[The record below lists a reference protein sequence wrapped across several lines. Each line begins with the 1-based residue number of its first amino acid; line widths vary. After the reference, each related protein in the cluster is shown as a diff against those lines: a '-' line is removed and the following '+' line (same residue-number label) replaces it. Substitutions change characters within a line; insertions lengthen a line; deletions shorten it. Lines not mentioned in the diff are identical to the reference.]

1 MNMIY
6 IYILNESS
14 LHNYKLLHLYIVSY
28 IELMR
33 SYKRMTMSH
42 QKTLITLVRLVVTIL
57 GRDARK
63 PAFGVSDK
71 VRFKPACSPTE
82 TS

>member
-33 SYKRMTMSH
+33 SYKIMTCTMSH
-42 QKTLITLVRLVVTIL
+42 QQTLITLVRPVVT
-57 GRDARK
+57 K
-63 PAFGVSDK
+63 FGPRCEKTCLRGFRQSQIQ
-71 VRFKPACSPTE
+71 
-82 TS
+82 TSLLI

>member
-33 SYKRMTMSH
+33 SYKKNDLYNESPKDSH
-42 QKTLITLVRLVVTIL
+42 HSCAAS
-57 GRDARK
+57 G
-63 PAFGVSDK
+63 DK
-71 VRFKPACSPTE
+71 IWAAT
-82 TS
+82 